1 MLLACVT
8 LAKLNFLPSAK
19 LLIFLLGLKMSPEN
33 NYLIYFAISLVLVLS
48 LYFVHRKLEKKRL
61 ESLEKEQREKHAT
74 SK

>member
-1 MLLACVT
+1 
-8 LAKLNFLPSAK
+8 
-19 LLIFLLGLKMSPEN
+19 MSPEN